1 MNSISELRFSHT
13 ANTLPGYSGSPVFDA
28 DGVAWG
34 IHTHGGTNY
43 NYGTRFDINLY
54 GILKQKIYND
64 IQKYY

>member
-13 ANTLPGYSGSPVFDA
+13 ANTLPGHSGSPVFDA